1 MRRALIAAIVIGL
14 APAML
19 ASGARAQDAAAP
31 RFSFDRYPA
40 GERYAGRAAA
50 PDFASNPE
58 VRRFAAHI
66 DAAVRRP
73 VNFAGSYTIVTW
85 PCLSLCVSVVALDK
99 RTGRIVAAPEA
110 YNGLSFRSDSRLLI
124 INPPEHIPPQ
134 LRANPPAEMRP
145 EYYEFT
151 GTAFRRLDD
160 PEINATGLY
169 RAGEPLPNLPRP
181 ETDIPAPA
189 GARGGTARRWASRT
203 RRPRRRARGN
213 SGPTCGALPRRAVRR
228 SRAG

>member
-1 MRRALIAAIVIGL
+1 MRRALIAAIVFGL

-19 ASGARAQDAAAP
+19 ASSARAQDAAAP
-31 RFSFDRYPA
+31 RFSFDQYPA
-40 GERYAGRAAA
+40 SERYAGRAAA

-73 VNFAGSYTIVTW
+73 VNFAGSFTIVTW
-85 PCLSLCVSVVALDK
+85 PCLSLCVSVVAVDK

-151 GTAFRRLDD
+151 GTAFRRLDYPD
-160 PEINATGLY
+160 VNATGTY
-169 RAGEPLPNLPRP
+169 RPGEPLPNLPRP
-181 ETDIPAPA
+181 ETDIPGTGWGSGRYGSQMGVPDAPPPP
-189 GARGGTARRWASRT
+189 
-203 RRPRRRARGN
+203 PRRQ
-213 SGPTCGALPRRAVRR
+213 
-228 SRAG
+228 